1 MSKKIA
7 SLTLFLVSLAALSS
21 AQRISATLRGTVTD
35 ATGAVVPGANV
46 TAKGEETGFTRATVT
61 NSAGLYSFTE
71 LPVGTYSVEVG
82 LTGFKSAVVK
92 GVVLNVTDVRA
103 LDVRLE
109 PGTVTEN
116 VTVEAPAV
124 AVKTVGG
131 DVSGLVTGEQV
142 RELPL
147 NGRNF
152 LQLTTLMPGV
162 SQGDDFNTKDRG
174 LMANIAVSVSGGG
187 TQGNLWT
194 VDGANNN
201 DVGSN
206 GTILVF
212 PSVDAIDEF
221 KIHRNSY
228 GAEFG
233 GSSGSQVNL
242 VTRGGTNEF
251 HGSGYYFGRDDSL
264 ASKDYF
270 LEKAGEEKAPL
281 STKDFGYTFGGPI
294 IKDKLH
300 FFFSQEWNRE
310 KRGVT
315 RTAFVPT
322 EAERAGDFS
331 GPTIEGCSS
340 ATPVD
345 PLTGE
350 PFPGNRIP
358 QNRLSPAGLL
368 VLQLYPLP
376 NTTPSAGSCNNWVT
390 ALNTPINWRQENVR
404 MDWSI
409 NDRTHV
415 MVRYT
420 QDSWKND
427 SPSASQENL
436 WGDDPFPAVDSNWD
450 QPGRSLTAQLTKNV
464 GKTGVN
470 TLTFSYSAN
479 VITVTRGGTDPQLND
494 QLNAAIPG
502 IFPDSIKEYGA
513 NRGHAVFFGR
523 ESYGDDLQNMAP
535 FKNNQNLFVFKD
547 DYSQVFGQHVLK
559 AGIVGSYNQKNEDVL
574 DWGSGESSQFG
585 DAVGLTGEGDTT
597 GNALADLLLGGM
609 AFDFKENS
617 ADRSIQQRWRDFEA
631 YMSDTWKVHPRVTVD
646 YGLRWS
652 RFESPYDLGDTIAS
666 FDPAH
671 FDPALGDDACNG
683 LLLPPGSNSCRAAGF
698 SGGSDGPNRS
708 LADTNNYFAPR
719 FGVAWDVYGN
729 GKMAVRAGV
738 GKFFLR
744 ESLQGGLNLG
754 FNPPFNQA
762 QLGSRT
768 LDSAAEPFP
777 GAFAAAQGVP
787 LYGVDPSGKFAHN
800 WQWNVFVQREIAHNT
815 TLEVGYVGSKGS
827 GLGRPYDANQVPA
840 GDNNGNGVP
849 DRLDYIHAGSD
860 IDAGALRAFGVFGDA
875 NIQVRDHIGSSIFHS
890 LQTQLVSRFGRGSQF
905 QASYTFSRAI
915 GDEPRGRGGDNG
927 DAGGVNDYSMSLR
940 ENPELDRG
948 LLETHRKHIFNASL
962 VLVLPDFENKTGFT
976 KHVLGGW
983 EVATIAQASSGRPV
997 TVFTG
1002 DIPGLVNGVS
1012 GTGGVVNQR
1021 PNVVPGQP
1029 CRASGG
1035 LKEQILNPAAWTLV
1049 DFPLGTFGNS
1059 GRGVCEGP
1067 NFVQVDL
1074 SLYKNIR
1081 ISNRVKAQ
1089 LRFEVFNVFNRVN
1102 FVSVNN
1108 ELSPIDVTLDT
1119 DSQRTATKI
1128 TGFTPAGDFGQASG
1142 TRDPRQAQF
1151 GIKIIF

>member
-1 MSKKIA
+1 MTMTKKIA
-7 SLTLFLVSLAALSS
+7 CLTSLLVSMAALSS
-21 AQRISATLRGTVTD
+21 AQRITATLRGTVTD

-46 TAKGEETGFTRATVT
+46 TVKGEDTGFTRTTVT
-61 NSAGLYSFTE
+61 NSSGLYSFTE

-82 LTGFKSAVVK
+82 LTGFKSAVAK
-92 GVVLNVTDVRA
+92 GVLLNVTDVRS
-103 LDVRLE
+103 LDVKLE

-152 LQLTTLMPGV
+152 LQLATLMPGV

-174 LMANIAVSVSGGG
+174 LMASISVSVAGGALG
-187 TQGNLWT
+187 GNLWT

-206 GTILVF
+206 RTILVF

-233 GSSGSQVNL
+233 GSSGAQVNI
-242 VTRGGTNEF
+242 VTRAGTNEF
-251 HGSGYYFGRDDSL
+251 HGAGYYFGRNESL
-264 ASKDYF
+264 ASSDYF
-270 LEKAGEEKAPL
+270 LKQAHQPKGNL
-281 STKDFGYTFGGPI
+281 DIKDFGYNVGGPI
-294 IKDKLH
+294 VKDKVH

-310 KRGVT
+310 KRGIT
-315 RTAFVPT
+315 RATFVPT
-322 EAERAGDFS
+322 AAERIGDFS

-358 QNRLSPAGLL
+358 QSRISPAGLL
-368 VLQLYPLP
+368 AMQLYPLP
-376 NTTPSAGSCNNWVT
+376 NTTPGPDSCNNWVT
-390 ALNTPINWRQENVR
+390 SLNSPINWRQENARV
-404 MDWSI
+404 DWSI

-427 SPSASQENL
+427 SPSAQETL

-479 VITVTRGGTDPQLND
+479 VITVTRGGDNPQLND

-502 IFPDSIKEYGA
+502 IFPDSIKEYGS
-513 NRGHAVFFGR
+513 NRGHAVFFAR

-535 FKNNQNLFVFKD
+535 FKNNQNLFVLKD

-559 AGIVGSYNQKNEDVL
+559 AGIVGSYNQKNEDVF

-609 AFDFKENS
+609 AFDFSEGS
-617 ADRSIQQRWRDFEA
+617 ADRSIQQRWRDVEA
-631 YMSDTWKVHPRVTVD
+631 YVTDTWKVHPRVTLD
-646 YGLRWS
+646 YGVRWS
-652 RFESPYDLGDTIAS
+652 RFESPYDEGDTIAS
-666 FDPAH
+666 WDPAH
-671 FDPALGDDACNG
+671 FDPGVGADACNG
-683 LLLPPGSNSCRAAGF
+683 LLLPPGSDACRQAGLR
-698 SGGSDGPNRS
+698 GGADGPNRS
-708 LADTNNYFAPR
+708 LAKTNSYFAPR
-719 FGVAWDVYGN
+719 VGVAWDVNGN

-738 GKFFLR
+738 GEFILR

-754 FNPPFNQA
+754 FNPPFNLA
-762 QLGSRT
+762 QSGSRT
-768 LDSAAEPFP
+768 LDSNQEPFE
-777 GAFAAAQGVP
+777 GAFAADQGIP
-787 LYGVDPSGKFAHN
+787 SYGIDPEGKFGHT
-800 WQWNVFVQREIAHNT
+800 WQWNVSVQREIARNT

-827 GLGRPYDANQVPA
+827 HLPHPYDSNQVPP

-849 DRLDYIHAGSD
+849 DRLDFIHAGTNSD
-860 IDAGALRAFGVFGDA
+860 ARAALRPYGVLGNA
-875 NIQVRDHIGSSIFHS
+875 PIVVRGHGGNTNYHS
-890 LQTQLVSRFGRGSQF
+890 LQTQVVSRFGHGSQF
-905 QASYTFSRAI
+905 QASYTFSKSI
-915 GDEPRGRGGDNG
+915 GTVPSGLEDGGNASPG
-927 DAGGVNDYSMSLR
+927 ASGQSLL
-940 ENPELDRG
+940 EDPDLDRG
-948 LLETHRKHIFNASL
+948 RLTNNRAHVFNASL
-962 VLVLPDFENKTGFT
+962 VYVLPTLEDKEGFT

-983 EVATIAQASSGRPV
+983 EIATIAQFASGLPL
-997 TVFTG
+997 TVYTG
-1002 DIPGLVNGVS
+1002 AVPGLTNRVS
-1012 GTGGVVNQR
+1012 GTGYTGNQR
-1021 PNVVPGQP
+1021 PNVVAGQD
-1029 CRASGG
+1029 CHASGG
-1035 LKEQILNPAAWTLV
+1035 LPEQILNPAAWTLT
-1049 DFPLGTFGNS
+1049 DFQLGTFGNS
-1059 GRGVCEGP
+1059 GRGVCTGP
-1067 NFVQVDL
+1067 NFAQVDF
-1074 SLYKNIR
+1074 SLYKTINI
-1081 ISNRVKAQ
+1081 SKRVKAQ
-1089 LRFEVFNVFNRVN
+1089 LRFEVFNLFNRVN
-1102 FVSVNN
+1102 FIEVNN
-1108 ELSPIDVTLDT
+1108 SLNPIDATLDT
-1119 DSQRTATKI
+1119 GSQRTATKI
-1128 TGFTPAGDFGQASG
+1128 TAFTPAGDFGQAG
-1142 TRDPRQAQF
+1142 ATRDPRQAQF
-1151 GIKIIF
+1151 GIKILF